1 MNNNISEII
10 ASGKYDANIYSVN
23 LDKMILNI
31 PKDIEFVS
39 FALPDDYTDMP
50 KLQAFCA
57 KVSHWKIAFSGE
69 TVIEVAPHQNE
80 KIDVLTK
87 IFSQMKCGLSFLP
100 EETDSYVEKIRVAT
114 DTALTIQNRT
124 NDIYPISSYMEY
136 LATKALS
143 GIDAAT
149 PNHHYV
155 VKVFFEPLSLEFV
168 DKMKASMYAV
178 VEDKFDGIDNFN
190 KAVIA
195 CARVTARTVK
205 EIIEQ
210 ENEENTQSETNKD

>member
-10 ASGKYDANIYSVN
+10 ASGSYDANIYSAN

-39 FALPDDYTDMP
+39 FCLPEDYTDMSA
-50 KLQAFCA
+50 LQSFCA

-87 IFSQMKCGLSFLP
+87 IFCQMKCGISFLP
-100 EETDSYVEKIRVAT
+100 EETNSYVEKIKIAT
-114 DTALTIQNRT
+114 DTALSIQNRT

-155 VKVFFEPLSLEFV
+155 VKVFFEPLSQPFV
-168 DKMKASMYAV
+168 DDMKSAIFTV
-178 VEDKFDGIDNFN
+178 IEDKFGGIDNFN
-190 KAVIA
+190 KAIVA
-195 CARVTARTVK
+195 CARVTARAVRG
-205 EIIEQ
+205 IIEQ
-210 ENEENTQSETNKD
+210 EIKESGQQEENKE